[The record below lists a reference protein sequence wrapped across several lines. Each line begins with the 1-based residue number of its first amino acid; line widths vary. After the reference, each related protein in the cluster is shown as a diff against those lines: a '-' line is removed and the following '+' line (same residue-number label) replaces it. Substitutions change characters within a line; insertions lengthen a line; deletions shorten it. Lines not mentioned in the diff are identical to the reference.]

1 MAAFHVKNMEKL
13 QFWLLVIAGFSGAV
27 AQTDLHGKVF
37 VFPTATATAHVILKP
52 RLDKPL
58 QNLSVCLRFGCDL
71 TRAYSLFSY
80 ATKAK
85 DNDFLLFKPK
95 PGELNLYVGGELV
108 TFKVPEGRDTS
119 TGWVHVCA
127 SWESATGIAELWVNG
142 NPLPRKGL
150 KKGYSVSNQG
160 VLVLGQEQD
169 TPGGNF
175 DINQSFVGEITDV
188 YMWDTLLSPD
198 EVNLAM
204 NNGVLPHLILD
215 WRTLSYETKDYVVIK
230 PSLLPVY

>member
-1 MAAFHVKNMEKL
+1 MEKL

-37 VFPTATATAHVILKP
+37 VFPKVTATAHVILKP
-52 RLDKPL
+52 RLAKPL
-58 QNLSVCLRFGCDL
+58 WNVSVCLRFGCDL

-95 PGELNLYVGGELV
+95 PGSLSLYVGGEQV
-108 TFKVPEGRDTS
+108 TFKVQKEQAQ
-119 TGWVHVCA
+119 VHVCA

-142 NPLPRKGL
+142 RPLPRKGL
-150 KKGYSVSNQG
+150 KKGYSVGNQG

-169 TPGGNF
+169 TPGGKF

-198 EVNLAM
+198 EVSLAM
-204 NNGVLPHLILD
+204 NNGVLPHVILD
-215 WRTLSYETKDYVVIK
+215 WRALSYETKDYVVIK
-230 PSLLPVY
+230 P

>member
-1 MAAFHVKNMEKL
+1 MKNMEKL
-13 QFWLLVIAGFSGAV
+13 QFWLLVLAGFSGAI

-37 VFPTATATAHVILKP
+37 VFPKATATAHVILKP

-58 QNLSVCLRFGCDL
+58 QNISVCLRFGCNL

-80 ATKAK
+80 TTKAK
-85 DNDFLLFKPK
+85 DNDFLLFKPNS
-95 PGELNLYVGGELV
+95 GELRLYVGGELV

-142 NPLPRKGL
+142 SPLPRKGL

-198 EVNLAM
+198 DVSLAM
-204 NNGVLPHLILD
+204 NNKVLPPLILD
-215 WRTLSYETKDYVVIK
+215 WKTLSYEIKDYVVIK